1 MCFQKRKHVTKVC
14 IFHKCPLV
22 AKARKNSLKNMEQI
36 CIFFLHMHKRKS
48 HVGTFFGELLFFCPI
63 VDQKQI
69 WIVIIFFKVLTHDLS
84 FCSWSEKC
92 SHIFPGSEE
101 VFCYKFKT
109 FSLT

>member
-48 HVGTFFGELLFFCPI
+48 HVGNFFGELLFFCPI
-63 VDQKQI
+63 SGSKADLDCHY
-69 WIVIIFFKVLTHDLS
+69 IF
-84 FCSWSEKC
+84 
-92 SHIFPGSEE
+92 
-101 VFCYKFKT
+101 
-109 FSLT
+109 